1 MPVRRSHV
9 SALDVITYSGDADAV
24 ASVRLDLHV
33 SSGTYVRS
41 IAHALGGHC
50 LTLRRTEIGPFS
62 VEEADLERLI
72 PPSQALARLPADA
85 RAQVHESVR
94 ARVLELEREPGAEA
108 AAERR

>member
-1 MPVRRSHV
+1 
-9 SALDVITYSGDADAV
+9 
-24 ASVRLDLHV
+24 
-33 SSGTYVRS
+33 
-41 IAHALGGHC
+41 
-50 LTLRRTEIGPFS
+50 
-62 VEEADLERLI
+62 LI